1 MMERLVL
8 LVASVIAAFL
18 IASGQGHPTWAR
30 DKAKLCETMKP
41 AHGASAQPN
50 STFPDFFSLNASA
63 VAEEGGYY
71 HVQLD
76 ALDKDVR
83 ILGYLIEARDACT
96 GEILSGNWN
105 TAQADQILSCNAKNG
120 VNAVHHRPRKA
131 PAVTQVKHA
140 WVPLNSVTSL
150 NFMVSVVHKK
160 DLFWVK
166 ESIEV
171 VPCKN

>member
-1 MMERLVL
+1 MMEGLV
-8 LVASVIAAFL
+8 LVASVIAAL
-18 IASGQGHPTWAR
+18 IATSEGHPTWAQ
-30 DKAKLCETMKP
+30 DKAKLCETMIP
-41 AHGASAQPN
+41 AHGATAQPN
-50 STFPDFFSLNASA
+50 STFADFFSLNASA
-63 VAEEGGYY
+63 VAEDGGYY

-76 ALDKDVR
+76 ALDKDVG

-96 GEILSGNWN
+96 GEILRGNWN

-131 PAVTQVKHA
+131 PAVPQVKHA

-150 NFMVSVVHKK
+150 NFIVSVVHKK

-166 ESIEV
+166 QSIEV